1 MTTLSFPLLICQSQ
15 RRRDDYRPDDM
26 RCGDFDLL
34 QLRDLLRLHDVS
46 SQVDP
51 WTMQKAEAAS
61 GSHPQLMGRD
71 YTPQVFNLGAKA
83 VSRILFDEMRQ
94 LSSQFSWSG
103 GYPGVLKKLI
113 THMQNADGRPYR
125 DRALDYA
132 FRDNIL
138 DQDALNPLQGAVKK
152 IITAQIDWQAGKLC
166 EDADLVNS
174 LREGL
179 NKTLFPAYN
188 RWQDLKKRTP
198 VIFNDTWATEVTLDF
213 LHIKNNHFTA
223 QLSYQLQGH
232 FGLSTADMKR
242 FCDSSRF
249 FRIWYVLQR
258 YKKFAFKPFVINI
271 KATTEIKGKAP
282 GSRTEKKEN

>member
-1 MTTLSFPLLICQSQ
+1 MTTLSFPLLICQSP
-15 RRRDDYRPDDM
+15 RRWDDYRPDDM
-26 RCGDFDLL
+26 RSGDFDLL

-46 SQVDP
+46 AQVDP
-51 WTMQKAEAAS
+51 WTMRKPEA
-61 GSHPQLMGRD
+61 GSHPLLMGRD

-83 VSRILFDEMRQ
+83 TSRILFDEMRQ
-94 LSSQFSWSG
+94 LSSQFTWSG

-113 THMQNADGRPYR
+113 THMQNANGRPYR

-132 FRDNIL
+132 FRDTIL
-138 DQDALNPLQGAVKK
+138 DQDALNPMQAAVKK
-152 IITAQIDWQAGKLC
+152 IIGAQIDWQGVKIR
-166 EDADLVNS
+166 DGADLRHL

-179 NKTLFPAYN
+179 NKTLFPACN
-188 RWQDLKKRTP
+188 RWQDLKKGTP
-198 VIFNDTWATEVTLDF
+198 VMLNDTWATEITLDS

-242 FCDSSRF
+242 YSDSRF

-271 KATTEIKGKAP
+271 RAVTDISGKAP
-282 GSRTEKKEN
+282 GSRTEDKEN

>member
-26 RCGDFDLL
+26 RSGDFDLL

-46 SQVDP
+46 AQVDP
-51 WTMQKAEAAS
+51 WTMRKPET
-61 GSHPQLMGRD
+61 GSHPLLMGRD

-94 LSSQFSWSG
+94 LSSQISWAG
-103 GYPGVLKKLI
+103 GYPGLLKKLI
-113 THMQNADGRPYR
+113 THMQNANGRPYR

-138 DQDALNPLQGAVKK
+138 DQEALNPLQAAVKK
-152 IITAQIDWQAGKLC
+152 IIVAQIDWKTMKICQDTNL
-166 EDADLVNS
+166 ADT

-179 NKTLFPAYN
+179 NKTLFPVYN
-188 RWQDLKKRTP
+188 RWQDLTAGTAVRL
-198 VIFNDTWATEVTLDF
+198 NDTWATEITLDS
-213 LHIKNNHFTA
+213 LHIKSNRFTA

-242 FCDSSRF
+242 YGGNSRF

-271 KATTEIKGKAP
+271 KATTEISGKAP
-282 GSRTEKKEN
+282 GIKAEEKET

>member
-1 MTTLSFPLLICQSQ
+1 MATLSFPLLICQSQ
-15 RRRDDYRPDDM
+15 RRRNDYRPDDM
-26 RCGDFDLL
+26 RSGDFDLL
-34 QLRDLLRLHDVS
+34 QLRDLLRLNDVS
-46 SQVDP
+46 AQVDP
-51 WTMQKAEAAS
+51 WTMRKPEA
-61 GSHPQLMGRD
+61 GCHPLLMGRD

-94 LSSQFSWSG
+94 LSSQFIWCG

-113 THMQNADGRPYR
+113 THMQNANGLPYR

-132 FRDNIL
+132 FWDNLL
-138 DQDALNPLQGAVKK
+138 DQEALNPLQAAVKK
-152 IITAQIDWQAGKLC
+152 IIAAQIDWQAVKLR
-166 EDADLVNS
+166 EDADLADS

-188 RWQDLKKRTP
+188 RWQDLKKSTR
-198 VIFNDTWATEVTLDF
+198 VVFNDTWATEITLDS
-213 LHIKNNHFTA
+213 LHIKSNHFTA

-242 FCDSSRF
+242 YRDSSRF

-282 GSRTEKKEN
+282 GSRPENKED